1 MKKIYK
7 LSVSHCVVA
16 GVPTPRVDTYH
27 ASAQGAAAA
36 AMTAASGTG
45 GAWAVDRVKPELS
58 AVVEGRAERL
68 STWYYDRGTRESLG
82 VDLVQID
89 VGA

>member
-27 ASAQGAAAA
+27 ASAQGAAA
-36 AMTAASGTG
+36 AASGTG